1 MRLSDIQRPKFDNKI
16 SLGNLFTV
24 ASGIVAVGVIIGA
37 VQADV
42 RALAQ
47 RIDSEDKRIEAGERR
62 DDKTTE
68 VLDALRGVVIELKSD
83 QKGIKA
89 DIERQN
95 RQLDRIEQLLQ
106 VSPRQTNPPR

>member
-1 MRLSDIQRPKFDNKI
+1 MSDIQRPKFDNKI
-16 SLGNLFTV
+16 SFGNLFTV

-47 RIDSEDKRIEAGERR
+47 RIDASDKRLEAGERR
-62 DDKTTE
+62 DDKTVE
-68 VLDALRGVVIELKSD
+68 VLDSLKGAVIELKSD

-106 VSPRQTNPPR
+106 SNPRPSTPPR